1 MKAPYKAIEFILE
14 QAPKYAEAKAQRVY
28 LEEFR
33 KTKKALLMKEALARG
48 IDSGVAQ
55 EREAYAHY
63 EYQELLLGLQA
74 AIEKEETLKW
84 KLTAAQIKSDIWRS
98 EQASERLGVKTTEQG
113 KYLDKYFKHFVQF
126 AILQSA
132 QTIREGTFKE

>member
-14 QAPKYAEAKAQRVY
+14 NAPKYAVAKAQRIY

-33 KTKKALLMKEALARG
+33 KTKKALLMKEAMARG
-48 IDSGVAQ
+48 IDSAVAQ

-63 EYQELLLGLQA
+63 EYQELLQGLQV

-84 KLTAAQIKSDIWRS
+84 KLTAAQMKADIWRS
-98 EQASERLGVKTTEQG
+98 EQASERLGVKTTE
-113 KYLDKYFKHFVQF
+113 
-126 AILQSA
+126 
-132 QTIREGTFKE
+132 